1 MSHGRSVALK
11 GQGVGHGDMKRS
23 LGRFRR
29 IVRRRGSRF
38 SGGPTAH
45 DDHKSVGLR
54 HDGARNFKKLDRAAR
69 LPNGLHERVEAR
81 VLGIKRRTEK
91 RALVGA
97 VLNALLR
104 FSAATTV
111 ALTTATVVTTATTVV
126 TTTTATVVTTA
137 AGIAARA
144 ATAGILAA
152 LGRATTWGGRSAGRS
167 FTRTTGTGRFAKGA
181 AIAVHGR
188 ATTRPIAPVVTTRAV
203 SARIAFA
210 TVRGG
215 RFFLRPLRAETE
227 PLKLV
232 QIEFVEI
239 RGRIFFGGVVVHGVR
254 KSRRSG
260 TCVSS

>member
-11 GQGVGHGDMKRS
+11 GQGVGHGDMKRG

-29 IVRRRGSRF
+29 LVRRRGSQF

-69 LPNGLHERVEAR
+69 LPNGLHERVKAR
-81 VLGIKRRTEK
+81 VLGVERRTEK

-97 VLNALLR
+97 ILNALLR
-104 FSAATTV
+104 FATATTV
-111 ALTTATVVTTATTVV
+111 ALTTATVVTTTATS
-126 TTTTATVVTTA
+126 TTTVVTTA
-137 AGIAARA
+137 ATLAARA
-144 ATAGILAA
+144 AAAGILAA

-210 TVRGG
+210 TIRGG

-239 RGRIFFGGVVVHGVR
+239 RGRIFFGGVVVHVVR